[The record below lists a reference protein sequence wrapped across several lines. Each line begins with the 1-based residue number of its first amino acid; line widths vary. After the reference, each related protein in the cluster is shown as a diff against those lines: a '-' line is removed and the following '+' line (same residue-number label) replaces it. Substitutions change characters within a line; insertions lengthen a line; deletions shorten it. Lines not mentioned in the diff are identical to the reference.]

1 MKSKEITADNQI
13 TKFYI
18 CNTEGQL
25 VEIIDSVDKA
35 FEFLENE
42 GSYVVKEK
50 KDG

>member
-18 CNTEGQL
+18 YNTEGDI
-25 VEIIDSVDKA
+25 VEVIDSVDKA

-42 GSYVVKEK
+42 GRYVVKEK

>member
-1 MKSKEITADNQI
+1 MTQKIKEISMK
-13 TKFYI
+13 KFYI
-18 CNTEGQL
+18 YNTEGQL

-50 KDG
+50 KDGW